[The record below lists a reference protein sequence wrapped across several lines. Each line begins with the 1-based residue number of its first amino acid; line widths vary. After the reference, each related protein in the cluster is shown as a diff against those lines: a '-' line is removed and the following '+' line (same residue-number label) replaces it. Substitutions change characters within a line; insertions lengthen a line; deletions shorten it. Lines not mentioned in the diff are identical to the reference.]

1 MLEND
6 CCWYP
11 EIYELHY
18 VNTSMVKSNNTDNIR
33 VTLLILITIFVL
45 MADSGQN
52 FDQTSVF
59 L

>member
-1 MLEND
+1 MLEKD

-11 EIYELHY
+11 ETYELHY
-18 VNTSMVKSNNTDNIR
+18 VNTSMVKSNNTDNTR
-33 VTLLILITIFVL
+33 VTLLILITIFIL